1 MITCTRRMF
10 FFGSLL
16 AGAVPPGGFGSVPSL
31 RRLGYKS
38 PNEKLNIAAI
48 GAGGRGAS
56 NIRACMTE
64 NIVALCDV
72 DWERAAPI
80 FKQFE
85 NVPKYTDFR
94 RMFDKEHQNID
105 AVIVST
111 PDHTHACASLWAMQ
125 LGKHVYCEK
134 PLARTVYECRR
145 LTEAAAY
152 YRVATQM
159 GNQGYSNEG
168 TRLAAEI
175 IWSGEIGDV
184 TEVHAWTNRPIWPQG
199 FDKTPP
205 PSPVP
210 KNLDWDAWLGP
221 LPYRPYIGGE
231 EGAEGRRREQ
241 GFIHP
246 FSWRGFLDFGTGS
259 LGDMACHILGAAYL
273 ALRLT
278 APTSVEVLEAEGKN
292 SLTFPK
298 SCKIRYQFP
307 ARPGM
312 PPVTVY
318 WYDAR
323 RDEPIRPEGL
333 SPDEILVGPGV
344 EKLLQECGVG
354 TGLKPQSLAKPWIP
368 EKRPSQANGALFIGT
383 KGILVT
389 DTYANSVRLLPSS
402 RMEGYQLPPRLLT
415 RSPGHHR
422 DWIRACKG
430 GEPACSNFSVAGPF
444 SEWVVLGC
452 VALRF
457 EGKLEWDARNM
468 RVTNIKEANQ
478 YIRPRFRKGWGL

>member
-1 MITCTRRMF
+1 MALTRRTF

-16 AGAVPPGGFGSVPSL
+16 TGAVPPGGFGSVASL

-48 GAGGRGAS
+48 GAGGRGAA
-56 NIRACMTE
+56 NIRACLTE

-72 DWERAAPI
+72 DWDQAAPT
-80 FKQFE
+80 FKEFE
-85 NVPKYTDFR
+85 NVPKYKDFR
-94 RMFDKEHQNID
+94 VMLDREHRNID

-111 PDHTHACASLWAMQ
+111 PDHTHAAAALWAMR

-134 PLARTVYECRR
+134 PLARTVYECRK
-145 LTEAAAY
+145 LTEAAEQY
-152 YRVATQM
+152 KVATQM

-199 FDKTPP
+199 FDKVPAPT
-205 PSPVP
+205 PVP
-210 KNLDWDAWLGP
+210 DTLDWDLWLGP
-221 LPYRPYIGGE
+221 VEYRPYTA
-231 EGAEGRRREQ
+231 GAEQESKRGR
-241 GFIHP
+241 GFYLP
-246 FSWRGFLDFGTGS
+246 FNWRGFLDFGTGS
-259 LGDMACHILGAAYL
+259 LGDMACHILGAAHM

-278 APTSVEVLEAEGKN
+278 APTSVEVLEAEGRN
-292 SLTFPK
+292 SVSFPK
-298 SCKIRYQFP
+298 SCKIRYEFP

-312 PPVTVY
+312 PPVKVY

-323 RDEPIRPEGL
+323 KDPPIWPEGL
-333 SPDEILVGPGV
+333 PKDELLVGPGV
-344 EKLLQECGVG
+344 EKLLEECGVG
-354 TGLKPQSLAKPWIP
+354 TMLKPERVSRPWVP
-368 EKRPSQANGALFIGT
+368 EKPPSQANGALFIGT

-389 DTYANSVRLLPSS
+389 DTYANTVRLLPAS
-402 RMEGYQLPPRLLT
+402 RMEGYKLPPRLLT
-415 RSPGHHR
+415 RSPGHYR

-444 SEWVVLGC
+444 TEWVVLGA
-452 VALRF
+452 VAMRF
-457 EGKLEWDARNM
+457 EGKLEWDAQRM

-478 YIRPRFRKGWGL
+478 YVRPKFRKGWGL